1 MEDHGRQA
9 WKLLM
14 AVCNRSHSLLRE
26 TLAEFDLTLAQSHL
40 LQLLQPG
47 VPSQMSSLAASIGC
61 DASNITGLVDKLED
75 RDLVAR
81 KAVPADRRIKMIVLT
96 AKGERLRA
104 TVGER
109 IFQLPPWIGALSP
122 AERKVLRDL
131 LKNGLDAESR

>member
-1 MEDHGRQA
+1 MQDYGRQA

-26 TLAEFDLTLAQSHL
+26 TLAEFDLTLAQSYL

-47 VPSQMSSLAASIGC
+47 VPRPMSSLAASIGC

-81 KAVPADRRIKMIVLT
+81 TAVPADRRIKMIMLT

-109 IFQLPPWIGALSP
+109 IFQLPPWIAALSLS
-122 AERKVLRDL
+122 EQKLLRDL
-131 LKNGLDAESR
+131 LKKGLEAESR